1 MYPQVDMS
9 STHTASATLTTQ
21 AELEYLVYSVL
32 TSRRQF
38 IHLVGHLLG
47 ELRASRASRASA
59 APTTIMALDDHT
71 GAVLRPSVANSPSG
85 AYDSP
90 PESPSKPVSFP
101 FSFLSSS
108 TRHQLNPQTTLLDM
122 IAAETS
128 PGCKRKRS
136 ITHIGSISIASI
148 TPSAKSTLDISCS
161 TIYSGTLAKGA
172 GDGRKVVTRKRIGL
186 GRLFK
191 GLGVQAG
198 CVDADG
204 ASDGSGSG
212 SGNGSQEDEKMQDES
227 VSLQDRL
234 LVCPDLTSFADQQD
248 DDSDSDDDDLV
259 VIISG

>member
-1 MYPQVDMS
+1 MS
-9 STHTASATLTTQ
+9 STHTASATQ

-32 TSRRQF
+32 TCRRQF

-47 ELRASRASRASA
+47 ELRASRASRASSA
-59 APTTIMALDDHT
+59 TTISMDLHEHIGGALQASAAT
-71 GAVLRPSVANSPSG
+71 SSPG
-85 AYDSP
+85 AYHTP
-90 PESPSKPVSFP
+90 PKSPSKP
-101 FSFLSSS
+101 
-108 TRHQLNPQTTLLDM
+108 TTLLDM

-148 TPSAKSTLDISCS
+148 TPSAKSALDISCS

-191 GLGVQAG
+191 GLGVQGG

-227 VSLQDRL
+227 DE
-234 LVCPDLTSFADQQD
+234 
-248 DDSDSDDDDLV
+248 DSDSDDDDLV